1 MAGKSI
7 MKQLKNFFKGMAAG
21 IAMLIPGVSGGT
33 MAIILGIYDELIH
46 SVSTFFKDW
55 KKNFIFLLIVGL
67 GGLSGVLLFSR
78 LMESAMNSFPY
89 VMKFLFMGVI
99 IGGLPVLYHKS
110 SDSGRLDLK
119 SLVFFVIGFAI
130 VLVMSFEPE
139 ATTNMATSN
148 GVLSYIFL
156 FIAGIISAVAL
167 VLPGISGSYMLL
179 ILGLYNLTLNSINTM
194 NIPFLIP
201 LGLGIA
207 VGTFGTAKLIEKCLN
222 EYPKQTYM
230 LIIGFVV
237 GSLVEVFPGIPPM
250 SQLFMSI
257 IVFIA
262 GGSGIF
268 WLGKKGLTD

>member
-1 MAGKSI
+1 MMNKI
-7 MKQLKNFFKGMAAG
+7 KNFFKGMAAG
-21 IAMLIPGVSGGT
+21 IAMLVPGVSGGT
-33 MAIILGIYDELIH
+33 MAIILGIYDQLIH

-55 KKNFIFLLIVGL
+55 KKNFIFLFIVGL
-67 GGLSGVLLFSR
+67 GGLTGVLLFSR

-99 IGGLPVLYHKS
+99 IGGLPVLYRKS

-119 SLVFFVIGFAI
+119 SLLFLVIGFAI
-130 VLVMSFEPE
+130 VLVMSFEPD
-139 ATTNMATSN
+139 ATTSMATEK

-201 LGLGIA
+201 LALGIA

-230 LIIGFVV
+230 LIIGFVI
-237 GSLVEVFPGIPPM
+237 GSLIEVFPGIPPI
-250 SQLFMSI
+250 SQLFASI
-257 IVFIA
+257 IVFTA
-262 GGSGIF
+262 GGVGIY